1 MVCFGSILAIDS
13 SPNQE
18 VKDLDTFLVRESHS
32 KVVLKEVQAKFP
44 SAKVHSPGP
53 GATTT

>member
-18 VKDLDTFLVRESHS
+18 VKDLDTLLVRESHS

-44 SAKVHSPGP
+44 SAKVHSPVP